1 MRGLSRALQLVAP
14 AGCRAALPAVRASR
28 SSSGGREW
36 AGVPGRHPGRT
47 ARLEGGRGRKSR
59 RGLRWGS
66 PRALCDPGKT
76 PRVAR
81 VRQSCRESRLPTR
94 CLLTLFALLLTAAL
108 CAWSAAEAGEPHA
121 FRDRVAPI
129 LKQHCLRCHQGAKA
143 KGGLDLSSAKGLDAG
158 ADGTPIVVV
167 GKPQESRLIE
177 VVSGDKPEM
186 PKNGKPLSASEVQT
200 LRDWIAAGAE
210 WPANVVLKDD
220 PLDWWSLRP
229 LAKPPLPRS
238 SSNPTDENAGWV
250 RTPIDAFIL
259 DGLRSTGLAP
269 APEADRRTLIRRLS
283 YDLLGLPPSVA
294 EVEAFVADRDPRA
307 YEKLVDRLLASP
319 HFGERWARHWL
330 DVVHYGETHGYDKD
344 KPRPHAWPY
353 RDYLIRAFNADRP
366 YDQFVAEQL
375 AGDALEPDSR
385 DGIEATGFLAA
396 GPWDFI
402 GHAEV
407 PETKIDGQ
415 IARNLDRQK
424 AG

>member
-143 KGGLDLSSAKGLDAG
+143 KGRLDLSSAKGLAAG
-158 ADGTPIVVV
+158 ADGSPIVVP

-186 PKNGKPLSASEVQT
+186 PKNGKPLLAAEVQA
-200 LRDWIAAGAE
+200 LRYWIAAGAE
-210 WPANVVLKDD
+210 WPATLSSKMT
-220 PLDWWSLRP
+220 
-229 LAKPPLPRS
+229 RS
-238 SSNPTDENAGWV
+238 IGGRCGRFPNRRFPV
-250 RTPIDAFIL
+250 R
-259 DGLRSTGLAP
+259 
-269 APEADRRTLIRRLS
+269 
-283 YDLLGLPPSVA
+283 
-294 EVEAFVADRDPRA
+294 
-307 YEKLVDRLLASP
+307 
-319 HFGERWARHWL
+319 
-330 DVVHYGETHGYDKD
+330 
-344 KPRPHAWPY
+344 
-353 RDYLIRAFNADRP
+353 
-366 YDQFVAEQL
+366 
-375 AGDALEPDSR
+375 
-385 DGIEATGFLAA
+385 
-396 GPWDFI
+396 
-402 GHAEV
+402 
-407 PETKIDGQ
+407 
-415 IARNLDRQK
+415 
-424 AG
+424 